1 MPLPDSLLDKPLNA
15 HRCRP
20 AGETVLAAL
29 RDWRGTPGAAS
40 WWWLVIDHGQG
51 RFTATRFDS
60 LRQMLARPALGVT
73 MATRLADLP
82 AHAEPLPGVVT
93 PPTVEQDAAT
103 PAQARQLQAASPGGM
118 LVVLRDGA
126 FRGVL
131 ASAERTFAFTDRP
144 LLDMI
149 EQYEQ
154 VGGSSG
160 DGEGANASPEPSA

>member
-20 AGETVLAAL
+20 ADETVLAAL
-29 RDWRGTPGAAS
+29 RDWRATPGAAS

-51 RFTATRFDS
+51 RFTATRFDT
-60 LRQMLARPALGVT
+60 LRQMLSQMAPEVT
-73 MATRLADLP
+73 MTTRLADLP
-82 AHAEPLPGVVT
+82 AQTELLPGVVV
-93 PPTVEQDAAT
+93 PPAVEQEAT
-103 PAQARQLQAASPGGM
+103 APAQARQLQAASPGG
-118 LVVLRDGA
+118 LVVVLRDGA

-149 EQYEQ
+149 EHYEQ
-154 VGGSSG
+154 AGGAPG
-160 DGEGANASPEPSA
+160 DGDSVSPGPPG